1 MLLSRD
7 NNKLV
12 LIKIK
17 GRKMMF
23 VKRIFC
29 IVSSLFVFFNVTGL
43 QSITPEELKNARLKK
58 TSLNQTRNNMN
69 TFESSLQKT
78 LEQRRFAVQG
88 SDDDQDDSWDDDT
101 LSPKQQT
108 MHDKLNQ
115 ARAEQLQEQAEQ
127 ELEEDEDL
135 YWDDDENA
143 ELKQEEEIIF
153 PPAPQAPFE
162 VVEPVKVIEVSNG
175 SAEKAIIALPEP
187 PSVNQVIFEPNATEE
202 EERLALVAAVLMEQQ
217 AQKDSVTDTADT
229 VIKNVERKPVH
240 HKQPTST
247 QLPKIKFYETVKTA
261 PIQRAPVN
269 RTPKI

>member
-1 MLLSRD
+1 
-7 NNKLV
+7 
-12 LIKIK
+12 
-17 GRKMMF
+17 MMF

-69 TFESSLQKT
+69 TFESNLEKT
-78 LEQRRFAVQG
+78 LEKRRFAVQG
-88 SDDDQDDSWDDDT
+88 TDEDQDDSWDDDT

-127 ELEEDEDL
+127 ELEEDEDS

-143 ELKQEEEIIF
+143 ELKQEEEEIIF

-162 VVEPVKVIEVSNG
+162 AVEPIQIIEEVSD
-175 SAEKAIIALPEP
+175 SDDASTEKKDTALPEP
-187 PSVNQVIFEPNATEE
+187 PLINTVIFETNPQLKEE
-202 EERLALVAAVLMEQQ
+202 QLALAAAVLLEQQ
-217 AQKDSVTDTADT
+217 AQNDLEPKASVANPVTKDATEKT
-229 VIKNVERKPVH
+229 ERKPVH
-240 HKQPTST
+240 HKNPTGFKP
-247 QLPKIKFYETVKTA
+247 LPKRKFYETVKKA
-261 PIQRAPVN
+261 PIQRMPLNQRKNV
-269 RTPKI
+269 